1 MSGEAA
7 SGFEVPEPIL
17 NGPYDPPARY
27 WNLRIEEG
35 LPPEIADG
43 RRLAA
48 WREAGRPG
56 ATRTTLALLSWWERD
71 GRAPRLF
78 FAQREAAETIIFL
91 VEARAD
97 FLADL
102 AFPEDDPGE
111 ERKAEGYTGFR
122 RRRCKLAA
130 GTGKTTVAAML
141 SAWSILNKIADRTDA
156 RFSDTVLIVCPNIT
170 IRSRLSELDPARGEA
185 SIYVT
190 RDLVPPALRADLSR
204 GRAMVRNWHVLQP
217 QQPAGSAGHRV
228 VRAGQAETRTEWV
241 VIGPATTTARGS
253 RTFTPDSYAAAVAA
267 GELKVIDEIKSA
279 DGTLRKARVESTR
292 WIASDTAFAGRVLE
306 GRGSRNIL
314 VINDES
320 HHAYRIPQRDQNGAE
335 SGEDDEDD
343 EEEVEAEAD
352 RAEAT
357 VWVEGLD
364 RVQRVRGINS
374 CIDLSATPC
383 YLGRMGAATNTV
395 FPWTVSEFGLTD
407 AIESGLVKVPQLV
420 AEDNSGQPIP
430 SYFNIWQWILPKLT
444 SAERGARRA
453 SPKPEAILKWA
464 MTPIAIMVG
473 LWAAARATLA
483 TGDDRRPPVFILVA
497 KNKRIAKTL
506 HEWIADEIRPPGIG
520 SLKIPE
526 LRNRPGETNTVR
538 VDTGVVFET
547 DSGHPK
553 SDENA
558 WMRLTLDTVGR
569 EQWPE
574 DRQGRPIHP
583 EGFAQLA
590 AKLGRPLSP
599 PGRDVRCIVSVG
611 MLTEGWDCNT
621 VSHVVG
627 LRPFQSQLLCEQV
640 VGRALCRRS
649 YDVGADGRLE
659 EEGAEDLRCGVR
671 DRALQ
676 GERPGARGKAV
687 AAANFRRAAEGRLRH
702 HRPACPRLRD
712 RGEEPHHGP

>member
-1 MSGEAA
+1 
-7 SGFEVPEPIL
+7 
-17 NGPYDPPARY
+17 
-27 WNLRIEEG
+27 
-35 LPPEIADG
+35 
-43 RRLAA
+43 
-48 WREAGRPG
+48 
-56 ATRTTLALLSWWERD
+56 
-71 GRAPRLF
+71 
-78 FAQREAAETIIFL
+78 
-91 VEARAD
+91 
-97 FLADL
+97 
-102 AFPEDDPGE
+102 
-111 ERKAEGYTGFR
+111 
-122 RRRCKLAA
+122 
-130 GTGKTTVAAML
+130 
-141 SAWSILNKIADRTDA
+141 
-156 RFSDTVLIVCPNIT
+156 
-170 IRSRLSELDPARGEA
+170 
-185 SIYVT
+185 
-190 RDLVPPALRADLSR
+190 
-204 GRAMVRNWHVLQP
+204 
-217 QQPAGSAGHRV
+217 
-228 VRAGQAETRTEWV
+228 
-241 VIGPATTTARGS
+241 
-253 RTFTPDSYAAAVAA
+253 
-267 GELKVIDEIKSA
+267 
-279 DGTLRKARVESTR
+279 
-292 WIASDTAFAGRVLE
+292 
-306 GRGSRNIL
+306 
-314 VINDES
+314 
-320 HHAYRIPQRDQNGAE
+320 
-335 SGEDDEDD
+335 
-343 EEEVEAEAD
+343 
-352 RAEAT
+352 
-357 VWVEGLD
+357 
-364 RVQRVRGINS
+364 
-374 CIDLSATPC
+374 
-383 YLGRMGAATNTV
+383 
-395 FPWTVSEFGLTD
+395 
-407 AIESGLVKVPQLV
+407 
-420 AEDNSGQPIP
+420 
-430 SYFNIWQWILPKLT
+430 
-444 SAERGARRA
+444 ARRA

-659 EEGAEDLRCGVR
+659 EEVAEDLRCGVR